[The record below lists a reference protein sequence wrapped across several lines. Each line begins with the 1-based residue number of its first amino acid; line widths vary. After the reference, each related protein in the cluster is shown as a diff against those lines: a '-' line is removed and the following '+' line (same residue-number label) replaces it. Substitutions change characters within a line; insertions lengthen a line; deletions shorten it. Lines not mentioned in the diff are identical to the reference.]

1 MIKLYGIK
9 SCDSVKKAIKYLKK
23 NNLEYQFIDL
33 KITVLDNNI
42 VNKWLENISIDILFN
57 KRSRTYRDLKLKE
70 LDLDDKDKIDWLI
83 KEPLLIK
90 RPVIEL
96 DDRSVIVG
104 YNQLDYNK
112 KLL

>member
-9 SCDSVKKAIKYLKK
+9 SCDGVKKAIKYLKN

-33 KITVLDNNI
+33 KITVLDNDI
-42 VNKWLENISIDILFN
+42 VNRWLENISLDILFN

-70 LDLDDKDKIDWLI
+70 LDLDDEDKIDWLI

-90 RPVIEL
+90 RPIIEL
-96 DDRSVIVG
+96 DDSSIMVG
-104 YNQLDYNK
+104 YNQLEYNK

>member
-23 NNLEYQFIDL
+23 NNLEYKFIDL
-33 KITVLDNNI
+33 KITILDNNI
-42 VNKWLENISIDILFN
+42 VNKWLENISLDILFN

-96 DDRSVIVG
+96 DDSSVIVG
-104 YNQLDYNK
+104 YNQLEYNK

>member
-9 SCDSVKKAIKYLKK
+9 SCDGVKKAIKYLKN

-33 KITVLDNNI
+33 KITVLDNDI
-42 VNKWLENISIDILFN
+42 VNRWLENISLDILFN

-70 LDLDDKDKIDWLI
+70 LDLDDEDKIDWLI

-96 DDRSVIVG
+96 DDSSIIVG
-104 YNQLDYNK
+104 YNQLEYNK

>member
-9 SCDSVKKAIKYLKK
+9 SCDSVKKAIKYLKN

>member
-9 SCDSVKKAIKYLKK
+9 NCDSVKKAIKYFKK
-23 NNLEYQFIDL
+23 NDLEYEFIDF
-33 KITVLDNNI
+33 KITVLETKI
-42 VNKWLENISIDILFN
+42 IEKWLEKISLDVLFN

-70 LDLDDKDKIDWLI
+70 LDLDDEKKIDWLI

-96 DDRSVIVG
+96 DDGFIIVG
-104 YNQLDYNK
+104 YNELDYNK